1 MSQVSHASHMVQ
13 QLGTKDVSQEELIKQ
28 LKTQLSHSDGIRGFF
43 VTYLTLDSDEA
54 PADLDEVP
62 LPLVTA
68 MKESNQDELI
78 PLTCMY
84 LFVCYISCC

>member
-1 MSQVSHASHMVQ
+1 MVKL
-13 QLGTKDVSQEELIKQ
+13 LGTKDVSQEELVKR

-43 VTYLTLDSDEA
+43 VTYLTLESGADA

-68 MKESNQDELI
+68 MKESNQEELI
-78 PLTCMY
+78 PLACMY
-84 LFVCYISCC
+84 LLVCYISSY